1 MSLPSRILDLPA
13 LRPVSALATE
23 QKKRS
28 AARPLFVKDTM
39 SDALQLTPESY
50 KTTKPKL
57 GAAPI
62 YRFIDLSDRLY
73 LAGEKSADLQVMSL
87 DLEEKKLV
95 EITKAHTQK
104 LSEAAKKAQNVG
116 VWSYLQKIGTA
127 VLSTVSIFLGIEL
140 AGAAATATI
149 GAALVA
155 VGIFGVAHLAF
166 HEAGFWDWVA
176 EKIAQD
182 NEELKNKIRDL
193 VPFILGLMVNGAQL
207 AAFGA
212 LPYYATMELSTKILF
227 LAQLFSN
234 TATVV
239 SAVGGQISEAMVS
252 KAKAEAL
259 SLQGDMQVSRHE
271 VERITQGIE
280 HALSSQSHAYKAAK
294 QIVELTTEA
303 NQQII
308 STSV

>member
-1 MSLPSRILDLPA
+1 MPLPSRILDLPV
-13 LRPVSALATE
+13 LRPVSALAEE

-28 AARPLFVKDTM
+28 ALPRVVKDTM
-39 SDALQLTPESY
+39 SDAPQITSESY

-57 GAAPI
+57 GTGPI
-62 YRFIDLSDRLY
+62 HRFIGLSDRLY

-87 DLEEKKLV
+87 DLEEKKLS
-95 EITKAHTQK
+95 EITMAHAQK

-140 AGAAATATI
+140 AGAATTATI

-182 NEELKNKIRDL
+182 NEDLKNKIRNL
-193 VPFILGLMVNGAQL
+193 VPFILGLLVNGAQL

-212 LPYYATMELSTKILF
+212 LPYYAGMELSTKILF

-234 TATVV
+234 TTTIV
-239 SAVGGQISEAMVS
+239 SAVGGQITEAMVS
-252 KAKAEAL
+252 RAKAEAL
-259 SLQGDMQVSRHE
+259 ALQGDMSVSRHE

-280 HALSSQSHAYKAAK
+280 HALSSQSLSFKAAQ
-294 QIVELTTEA
+294 QIVDLTTEA